1 MKVGES
7 NEDFISD
14 SPAQPL
20 RCLPRV
26 GDQGAVGD
34 SDDLSGEIH
43 LNQLAL
49 GGGGEGTE
57 GKGWKGVGDIEGEG
71 RDWRESWEEGT
82 EVDWSTWRTRFVSC
96 GGRADL

>member
-14 SPAQPL
+14 SPAQIS
-20 RCLPRV
+20 RV

-49 GGGGEGTE
+49 GG
-57 GKGWKGVGDIEGEG
+57 
-71 RDWRESWEEGT
+71 
-82 EVDWSTWRTRFVSC
+82 
-96 GGRADL
+96 